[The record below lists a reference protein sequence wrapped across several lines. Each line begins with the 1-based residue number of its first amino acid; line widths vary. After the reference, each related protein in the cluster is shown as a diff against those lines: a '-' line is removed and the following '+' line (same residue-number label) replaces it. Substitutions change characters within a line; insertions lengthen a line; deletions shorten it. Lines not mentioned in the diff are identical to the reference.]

1 MRVVLADDAV
11 LLRQSLARAL
21 TGSGFEVVAEAGD
34 ATALLDEV
42 AEHRPDVAIVD
53 IRMPPTHTLE
63 GLTAATEIRSR
74 YPTVGVL
81 VLSQFVETEYALRL
95 LIDNEHRVGY
105 LLKDHVTDLT
115 VLHDALER
123 ISAGE
128 TVVDP
133 EIVRRLVSRPR
144 DRDPLEVIS
153 PRERDV
159 LALMAEGRSN
169 AAIADSLFVSERTV
183 ESHVANIFMKL
194 GLTEVRDGHRR
205 VLAVLTYLRT

>member
-34 ATALLDEV
+34 ATALLDKV

-53 IRMPPTHTLE
+53 IRMPPSHTLE

-95 LIDNEHRVGY
+95 LTDNEHRVGY

-115 VLHDALER
+115 ILHDALER

-144 DRDPLEVIS
+144 DRGPLEVIS

-194 GLTEVRDGHRR
+194 GLTEVRDSHRR

>member
-95 LIDNEHRVGY
+95 LTDNEHRVGY